1 MTQSD
6 NGRAEDFLSK
16 RNPKKMKRSLF
27 MNKVLGFVIVL
38 TLVSTASVNAVPTDM
53 KYNESVIQKIRI
65 VDTDLP
71 EGFTYGQIPGFAKKV
86 LLGNP
91 WQMDR
96 HAINKLTKELYPN
109 GNAACVKNMHV
120 SIMTKKEK
128 PFGYDL
134 VCYIII
140 YNDMQSAKKELEK
153 LSSFNRFN
161 SDRTILLTHGNLAVF
176 LIAQDINNYKYIDVM
191 KDKVEERI
199 NSL

>member
-1 MTQSD
+1 
-6 NGRAEDFLSK
+6 
-16 RNPKKMKRSLF
+16 

-38 TLVSTASVNAVPTDM
+38 ILVSTVGVNAIPTDL

-71 EGFTYGQIPGFAKKV
+71 DGFTYGQIPGFAKKV
-86 LLGNP
+86 LLANP
-91 WQMDR
+91 WEMDR

-153 LSSFNRFN
+153 LSAFNKFN

-176 LIAQDINNYKYIDVM
+176 LISQDISNYKYIDTIKNRM
-191 KDKVEERI
+191 EERI